1 MFQIRSQV
9 GVLRKAVIDEQAKN
23 SLLQV
28 ALNAGFEIMDF
39 IFYINFRRTSREKS
53 NQ

>member
-28 ALNAGFEIMDF
+28 ALNAGFEIMDS

-53 NQ
+53 SQ